1 MPFRVDM
8 TTRSTARELTFPEIA
23 VGDAFTVEH
32 TFTETDVHLFA
43 ELSGDYS
50 PLHVD
55 PAYAR
60 TTEFGKCVV
69 HGMLLASLF
78 SRLVGMHLPGKH
90 ALYLG
95 QDLAFRNPVL
105 VGEAVKATAKVTAKN
120 EGTRTLLL
128 ATEVR
133 NAEGKSVVSGSA
145 KVKLRDTAV
154 AATSISAQAQPS
166 LTADRPVALITG
178 ASRGIGAQIA
188 ATLGSRGANVI
199 VNYYRSEA
207 RAQQVVD
214 GIKASGADA
223 VALQG
228 DVRKPDDVARIIAS
242 TQQCFGRLDWVVNA
256 AIDALPSKPFMEMD
270 WSDFQGHF
278 EYQVKSALQV
288 CQTAFPLLKKSSD
301 AAIINI
307 LSQVTADQPPPRMAD
322 YVSAKYALMGLSKAL
337 AVEWAEHQIRVNMV
351 SPGLVQTDLTQ
362 HYHERLFKMEASRTP
377 LKRIAQPSD
386 IARAAAFLLSK
397 EASFLTGVNL
407 SITGGQVML

>member
-1 MPFRVDM
+1 MK
-8 TTRSTARELTFPEIA
+8 TLSTARELTFPEIA

-32 TFTETDVHLFA
+32 TFTETDVRVFA

-55 PAYAR
+55 PTYAS
-60 TTEFGKCVV
+60 TTEFGRCVV

-78 SRLVGMHLPGKH
+78 SRLVGMYLPGKH

-95 QDLAFRNPVL
+95 QDLAFRKPVL
-105 VGEAVKATAKVTAKN
+105 VGELVKASAKVTAKN

-128 ATEVR
+128 ATEIR
-133 NAEGKSVVSGSA
+133 NLEDKSVVSGSA

-154 AATSISAQAQPS
+154 VAADASPQAPTS

-178 ASRGIGAQIA
+178 ASRGIGATIA
-188 ATLGSRGANVI
+188 ATLGSRGANVA
-199 VNYYRSEA
+199 VNYYRSES
-207 RAQQVVD
+207 RAEQLVD
-214 GIKASGADA
+214 AIRKSGGDA

-228 DVRKPDDVARIIAS
+228 DVRKPDDVARIIES
-242 TQQCFGRLDWVVNA
+242 TRQRFGRLDWVVNA
-256 AIDALPSKPFMEMD
+256 AIDSIPSKPFMEME

-278 EYQVKSALQV
+278 EYQIKSALHV
-288 CQTAFPLLKKSSD
+288 CQAAFPLLKQSTH
-301 AAIINI
+301 AAIVNI
-307 LSQVTADQPPPRMAD
+307 LSQVTADQPPPRVSD

-337 AVEWAEHQIRVNMV
+337 AVEWAEHQIRVNMI

-362 HYHERLFKMEASRTP
+362 HYHDRLFKMEASRTP

-386 IARAAAFLLSK
+386 IAHAAAFLLSK
-397 EASFLTGVNL
+397 DASFLTGVNL
-407 SITGGQVML
+407 SVTGGQVML